1 MSDLGNH
8 HLGFFPKGLTCDF
21 GSKFLCVYG
30 QIGPG
35 NDVWG
40 CFTVVVLWSWPYMKI
55 SCTLTLGTSYHCG
68 TYDWF
73 PPPLTLLLNSEGITV
88 GLDSAKR
95 YQKLFRG
102 FHQGTTF
109 DSLSPGSYYFAWLKW
124 IRHTWCS
131 RGALPK
137 GWLPQLVFY
146 PWREFS
152 RGQLEL
158 LFSFWT
164 YLQYFH
170 RD

>member
-40 CFTVVVLWSWPYMKI
+40 CFRVVVLWSWPYMKI

-88 GLDSAKR
+88 GLDSATTLWHHLWLLVAWIVLLCLTQVNKAHLMLSWGTSQGLVTSARVLSLARVLKR
-95 YQKLFRG
+95 
-102 FHQGTTF
+102 
-109 DSLSPGSYYFAWLKW
+109 P
-124 IRHTWCS
+124 TWAS
-131 RGALPK
+131 FFFLN
-137 GWLPQLVFY
+137 VFTI
-146 PWREFS
+146 FS
-152 RGQLEL
+152 
-158 LFSFWT
+158 
-164 YLQYFH
+164 
-170 RD
+170 